1 MKFTSISGQLNSGI
15 HHSVASTIAI
25 KNSAKTIG
33 LIALAGLVAV
43 TATFGPVSADG
54 PESPSRSTIV
64 NERMN
69 VGLWELHSAPT
80 YDAPHRQT
88 SKLAPNVLLYG
99 YDESTIAPNFRAEA
113 ANVFGLNGPWPR
125 VAASSTSNVLLY
137 GYDEST
143 IAPNFRAEAAN
154 VFGLNGPWPGVAA
167 STTVELANQDFD
179 LWAMHHA
186 PTYDAPPSPT
196 SKLASNVLLYG
207 YDESTIAPNF
217 RAEAANVFGL
227 NGPWPRVA
235 SFEQSFRV
243 HADLDRDIFGRDS
256 SHADQTTHTRLLG
269 GPETASRTG

>member
-113 ANVFGLNGPWPR
+113 ANVFGLNGPWP
-125 VAASSTSNVLLY
+125 
-137 GYDEST
+137 
-143 IAPNFRAEAAN
+143 
-154 VFGLNGPWPGVAA
+154 GVAA

-227 NGPWPRVA
+227 NGPWPGVA
-235 SFEQSFRV
+235 SIAPAVRA
-243 HADLDRDIFGRDS
+243 HPDLDRDIFGRDS